1 MASIDQLLETL
12 ANPEGR
18 FKTLEGIH
26 LESENGEPHY
36 SLHCGGDMQL
46 LGGSMTLATADDG
59 AHSDHA
65 LIIGSTGSD
74 YDAPYVNI
82 TKSYEGIEGV
92 DITQNS
98 GTVMVTSSDD
108 GYNAAGGSDSSG
120 NHNNGGWGQGGWGG
134 PGEKE
139 GKGYMRIR
147 REAEAGPAQGLEGGF
162 YRCRMLRYNKRHGG
176 RYIWPLGQYDH
187 HVLLL
192 AFYRGRGIRH
202 SLHYKGRLHP
212 AA

>member
-1 MASIDQLLETL
+1 MGVYDEAGTTWQSGGDLIVNGGTITID
-12 ANPEGR
+12 
-18 FKTLEGIH
+18 
-26 LESENGEPHY
+26 SSDD

-65 LIIGSTGSD
+65 LTIGSTGGD

-108 GYNAAGGSDSSG
+108 GYNAAGGADSSG
-120 NHNNGGWGQGGWGG
+120 NNNSGGWGQGSWGG
-134 PGEKE
+134 PG
-139 GKGYMRIR
+139 GGSSSDGSQTMTFNGGYAM
-147 REAEAGPAQGLEGGF
+147 
-162 YRCRMLRYNKRHGG
+162 
-176 RYIWPLGQYDH
+176 
-187 HVLLL
+187 
-192 AFYRGRGIRH
+192 
-202 SLHYKGRLHP
+202 
-212 AA
+212 

>member
-1 MASIDQLLETL
+1 MAVTAMPTRLTSVPKGIKAVGLYDEAGTTWQSDGNLIVNGGTITID
-12 ANPEGR
+12 
-18 FKTLEGIH
+18 
-26 LESENGEPHY
+26 SSDD

-65 LIIGSTGSD
+65 LIIGSTGGD
-74 YDAPYVNI
+74 DDTPYVNI

-120 NHNNGGWGQGGWGG
+120 NNNQRRLGTRRLGR
-134 PGEKE
+134 P
-139 GKGYMRIR
+139 RR
-147 REAEAGPAQGLEGGF
+147 RELQQ
-162 YRCRMLRYNKRHGG
+162 R
-176 RYIWPLGQYDH
+176 QSDH
-187 HVLLL
+187 DL
-192 AFYRGRGIRH
+192 
-202 SLHYKGRLHP
+202 
-212 AA
+212 